1 MSSTSEQQISGTPSG
16 GQSTGGQVDGIFTTT
31 AASEPMIEH
40 QEIRALAG
48 AGLEGDR
55 YVLGT
60 GFYSDGQTG
69 RQLTLIE
76 AEDLEQLEQ
85 VHGVAL
91 TQIECRRNLVTR
103 GIALPQLI
111 GQRFRVGDVICEGIR
126 ACPPCNHLEELTRP
140 GPLRGLARSGGIR
153 AHVLTDG
160 VIRVGDSVEALNL
173 EA

>member
-1 MSSTSEQQISGTPSG
+1 MAKVSEQLAPGITGQT
-16 GQSTGGQVDGIFTTT
+16 QSTGGRVEGIFTTT
-31 AASEPMIEH
+31 AASEPMRTHE
-40 QEIRALAG
+40 QIRALAG

-55 YVLGT
+55 YVLST
-60 GFYSDGQTG
+60 GFYSDGQDG

-85 VHGVAL
+85 VYGVLL
-91 TQIECRRNLVTR
+91 TQLECRRNLVTR
-103 GIALPQLI
+103 GIALADLI
-111 GQRFRVGDVICEGIR
+111 GQRFRVGDVVCEGIR

-160 VIRVGDSVEALNL
+160 VIRVGDTVEVMRDA
-173 EA
+173 